1 MIKIYEKLNKY
12 VILTY
17 CDISLFGPK
26 VSLTVDTK
34 NPIIKVDYPLL
45 IEVQKL
51 QNKKIEKYQNNELL
65 EENGSSLEPIASE
78 FQEFSDLIIV
88 QNEKEVIRKN
98 LYIIYII
105 IYFILLFLIL
115 NFDI

>member
-88 QNEKEVIRKN
+88 QNEKEVIKN
-98 LYIIYII
+98 K
-105 IYFILLFLIL
+105 
-115 NFDI
+115 